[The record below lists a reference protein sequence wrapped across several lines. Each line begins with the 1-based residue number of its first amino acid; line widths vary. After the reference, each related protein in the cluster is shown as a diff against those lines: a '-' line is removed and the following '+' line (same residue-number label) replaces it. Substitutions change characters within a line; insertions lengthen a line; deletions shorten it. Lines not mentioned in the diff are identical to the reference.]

1 MLLCAALPCIAPPL
15 APEDIRLDV
24 SPAAKVLALWPRDPR
39 ATQTPRRASA
49 VNRRAALRLALSAPY
64 RTLRAF
70 YGEQNRCIATDAE
83 VQRALLYPD
92 SMVCGISLDPAFRD
106 RAALDS
112 LVAEIA
118 SRERPLREVIA
129 AQAGRYLP
137 ESASLDTVRVYVV
150 LSSRWSFDAITMS
163 EGGHGEPLVLVN
175 ATGLLDYPG
184 NARERVNALAHVL
197 AHEAFHAGVRQ
208 MEGASPGWAGYG
220 PRARSANAHVA
231 RVLLDEGVAHYVDWR
246 SREGSDTLF
255 TAKPGAR
262 EKHAFSQLQLAAKRL
277 RDRSAD
283 RDARAEILQLA
294 STGPLWS
301 KYGAIS
307 GMFAAWRIESRLG
320 ADSLRAAV
328 VRGPVDFLRMYG
340 SLAAA
345 DTSLGRVPEEF
356 SGGN

>member
-1 MLLCAALPCIAPPL
+1 LLCAALPCIARPL

-39 ATQTPRRASA
+39 MTEPPRRASA
-49 VNRRAALRLALSAPY
+49 AKRRAALRLATSAPY
-64 RTLRAF
+64 RTLRSF
-70 YGEQNRCIATDAE
+70 QGEQNRCLMSDVD

-92 SMVCGISLDPAFRD
+92 SLVCGISLDPAFRD

-112 LVAEIA
+112 LLAEIA
-118 SRERPLREVIA
+118 ARDRPLRETIA

-137 ESASLDTVRVYVV
+137 ESASWDTVRVWVV

-163 EGGHGEPLVLVN
+163 EAGHGEPVVLIN
-175 ATGLLDYPG
+175 ATALLDYPG
-184 NARERVNALAHVL
+184 NARERVHALAHVL
-197 AHEAFHAGVRQ
+197 AHEVFHAGVRQ
-208 MEGASPGWAGYG
+208 MEGASPGWASYG
-220 PRARSANAHVA
+220 PSARSPYAHVA

-262 EKHAFSQLQLAAKRL
+262 EKRAFSQLQLAAKRL
-277 RDRSAD
+277 RERSAD
-283 RDARAEILQLA
+283 REARAEILQLA

-328 VRGPVDFLRMYG
+328 VRGPMDFLRMYG
-340 SLAAA
+340 SVAAA